1 MVPWGVWIV
10 TTRDELAK
18 SKALVDRQ
26 AQEILRLHQEAEE
39 VAAFRRLFGFTKPG
53 CIPIP
58 NYVTRAQVG
67 RMMNIPRGSI
77 YYFTGPGQPMATEC
91 FWGTPVVSMAKVIGF
106 LNAHPE
112 LEKKEKL

>member
-1 MVPWGVWIV
+1 
-10 TTRDELAK
+10 
-18 SKALVDRQ
+18 
-26 AQEILRLHQEAEE
+26 
-39 VAAFRRLFGFTKPG
+39 
-53 CIPIP
+53 
-58 NYVTRAQVG
+58 
-67 RMMNIPRGSI
+67 MMNIPRGSI